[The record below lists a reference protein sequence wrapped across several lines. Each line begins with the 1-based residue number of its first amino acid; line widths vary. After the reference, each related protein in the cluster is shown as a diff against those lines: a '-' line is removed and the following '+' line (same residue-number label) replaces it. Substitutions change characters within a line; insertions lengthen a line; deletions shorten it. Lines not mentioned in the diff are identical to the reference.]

1 MKILMV
7 CLGNICRSPLAE
19 GILRK
24 KIQERGLDW
33 EVYSVG
39 TGHWHIG
46 DPPDP
51 RAQAVARVH
60 GLDISDLRA
69 EQLKP
74 AHLDQYDLILA
85 MDASN
90 YRDLQ
95 NMAQTREQ
103 RDKIHLILNFL
114 HPGENRSIPD
124 PYWDDDGF
132 EQVWQMLDAACEQLV
147 VGSLEIRVDS

>member
-24 KIQERGLDW
+24 KIQEHGLDW

-46 DPPDP
+46 APPDP

-74 AHLDQYDLILA
+74 DHLDQYDLILA
-85 MDASN
+85 MDTSN

-95 NMAQTREQ
+95 NMAQTKEQ
-103 RDKIHLILNFL
+103 RDKIHLILDFL
-114 HPGENRSIPD
+114 YPGENRSVPD

-132 EQVWQMLDAACEQLV
+132 EQVWQMLDAACEQFTISKCSFS
-147 VGSLEIRVDS
+147 G